1 MGKSPSKPTEPKTK
15 KKIPSKYKC
24 PIAKRIMVNPVCVVA
39 SGRIYDQMSITKWL
53 ESKRPYDPI
62 TAVPFVSLLTT
73 KCDGLQAQIQTFC
86 TQNGYDKNDGLM
98 VNENLNWNALFQAC
112 DRKIRQ
118 KIIDYERLKTSLRTK
133 AIPLLFTDKNDTKN
147 MQWNESLL
155 LLLITS
161 DIPIFTF
168 IGASREGKSTLLN
181 DIIGISNVFG
191 VSNSPD
197 IAQTKGAWAALC
209 INDETEEEKV
219 TNAVYD
225 DSFFLIDME
234 GLTNQFTEFT
244 EKVFYAVYAFSNVV
258 IWNDKKIGSD
268 HFHMLMTKLQKTMST
283 VSIATEKPSF
293 LYLHRDKDDFLE
305 FGTLQTFN
313 RYINESNKSDFKS
326 FRELE
331 LFSSIHGYEIIKR
344 PSKTKPFPPHEL
356 QNLIRTIFNA
366 NQTGKRFI
374 PHYAQLQT
382 QLDHI
387 NKCGVLSLGMQYILA
402 HEVLQ
407 WFVDDDTNKWLL
419 YAQEM
424 EFDAQKIEK
433 AFVAAIKDSGFVY
446 MEQNGVID
454 AELKQ
459 QLLQNKDVMIE
470 CILHRHDELSD
481 NNKTARV
488 VGAVPTIIVANVLNV
503 VPSIPAI
510 MIDGIAGWF
519 GKKPHALDTVVKGSV
534 NAGLVLGVPFYYLTK
549 GFSKMGGKVN
559 ETVKRSSNPNYCRY
573 KLTDQDSFVVK
584 HKLMEKT
591 AIPLFVESEES
602 NNILMY
608 DHHLLNLISSNL
620 PIICCIT
627 SASNAMNSEINKV
640 LNDVLE
646 SNLFS
651 QSNDTSPVITKQ
663 QNMYI
668 VKMTWANTPESKRMF
683 YSLYCLSNVVVW
695 IEDEDQSSDFEA
707 FNSSLAEDLIWC
719 APHAKRKPSFIL
731 LLCHSHQN
739 IMHLQTF
746 NEAHVF
752 KEAHTLDYN
761 RADLKSVLSTAIQKN
776 NERFCCFQP
785 YQIWEY
791 QKWIPRTN
799 EHDNMCCKCC
809 SQELDVATSPA
820 QCVYCG
826 DLQFKVPPYFVHPL
840 TQLRKPAVL
849 YAIPLFCNEYI
860 FYRQLLYIHKHGKL
874 SLTLQRILEHEALRY
889 FVFDADD
896 RYRERRMWY
905 FAKSH
910 RFDKDMV
917 CKTFDDAMVSE
928 LGTEQGPFAEFENEL
943 QKGKEEFIYALSS
956 TTEKWRGSS
965 ITLNQNEIETESDL
979 KEEEEEDQTKN
990 DDSRTKHHKEI
1001 VAQLSGFG
1009 FTDDHIKEALAM
1021 YEQSHGKESKDY
1033 NIEMIV
1039 DIIIGLQTKQS
1050 VDTQGKDEAQHE
1062 ENKSHKNENELDDDL
1077 KQHEEP
1083 TKQIQV
1089 NMIAANEDQ
1098 IRNAFKEWF
1107 FNIRFGS
1114 KTQDYYAK
1122 MIDLGYDDFETIIE
1136 LEENDLDEIGMKKPH
1151 QKKFKKK
1158 LGDLKGRMKRFME
1171 WMKQQGMEYYMDAMT
1186 NNGVVT
1192 FQIFYDRFHKYQDIL
1207 PVIGSQNVKD
1217 AKMLWNNS
1225 PKNVLDQQ
1233 QLQQYNDEGI
1243 GTPYVDAAR

>member
-181 DIIGISNVFG
+181 DIIGVPNAFD

-209 INDETEEEKV
+209 INDGTEEEKGANV
-219 TNAVYD
+219 VYEN
-225 DSFFLIDME
+225 SFFLIDME

-268 HFHMLMTKLQKTMST
+268 HFHMLMTKLQKTMSA

-519 GKKPHALDTVVKGSV
+519 GKKPHAFKTVVKGSV

-695 IEDEDQSSDFEA
+695 IDDRDQSSEFES
-707 FNSSLAEDLIWC
+707 FNSSLAEDLQCVIK
-719 APHAKRKPSFIL
+719 AERKPSFIC
-731 LLCHSHQN
+731 LLCDADRKHQN
-739 IMHLQTF
+739 IIKLQTLF
-746 NEAHVF
+746 VSDVF
-752 KEAHTLDYN
+752 SEVRRLNCFTVDQRTQCLD
-761 RADLKSVLSTAIQKN
+761 DLKSILSTAIQQN
-776 NERFCCFQP
+776 NVQFCCFKS
-785 YQIWEY
+785 YEIWEHH
-791 QKWIPRTN
+791 KWVMDDGN
-799 EHDNMCCKCC
+799 GWGYCKCC
-809 SQELDVATSPA
+809 SQQIDFDTSPG

-826 DLQFKVPPYFVHPL
+826 DLPLQFFPPEHARHL
-840 TQLRKPAVL
+840 DL
-849 YAIPLFCNEYI
+849 CNEYM

-874 SLTLQRILEHEALRY
+874 SLTLQHILEHKVLRY
-889 FVFDADD
+889 FVFDAEDQ
-896 RYRERRMWY
+896 YRERWMWY
-905 FAKSH
+905 FARKH
-910 RFDKDMV
+910 KFDKDKV
-917 CKTFDDAMVSE
+917 CKTFDEARVSE
-928 LGTEQGPFAEFENEL
+928 PETFAEFDNEL
-943 QKGKEEFIYALSS
+943 QKGREEFIYALSS

-1009 FTDDHIKEALAM
+1009 FTDDYIKEALAI
-1021 YEQSHGKESKDY
+1021 YEQSYGKDY
-1033 NIEMIV
+1033 NIDMIV
-1039 DIIIGLQTKQS
+1039 DIIIRLQTTQS
-1050 VDTQGKDEAQHE
+1050 VYTQGNDEPQHE
-1062 ENKSHKNENELDDDL
+1062 EKKSNPSENAFDDDL
-1077 KQHEEP
+1077 KHHEEP
-1083 TKQIQV
+1083 ISQTQ
-1089 NMIAANEDQ
+1089 IAADEDQ
-1098 IRNAFKEWF
+1098 NRNEFKKCF
-1107 FNIRFGS
+1107 FNMRFGN
-1114 KTQDYYAK
+1114 KTEIYYAK
-1122 MIDLGYDDFETIIE
+1122 MIELGYDDFETMIE
-1136 LEENDLDEIGMKKPH
+1136 LEDDDLDDIGMKKPH
-1151 QKKFKKK
+1151 KKKFKKQID
-1158 LGDLKGRMKRFME
+1158 DLKENMNEYKT
-1171 WMKQQGMEYYMDAMT
+1171 WMKQQGMRYYLDAMA